1 MKEELVYNRYAI
13 ALLQLS
19 IEKGQP
25 EEYRKEVKCIKE
37 ILKENKDFMMVINDV
52 NLSLEEKYSIV
63 DSVFKSAKEDIKIFI
78 KIIIRNGRAFYL
90 YEIFKETLYRFD
102 DYLNIEEGVIY
113 CTKDLADED
122 IEKAIKAIEK
132 KTNKILEITKV
143 IDESLLGG
151 FKIKIKDN
159 VYDASLKKR
168 VSMLKEEL
176 K

>member
-78 KIIIRNGRAFYL
+78 KGINIYIKKGERELRN
-90 YEIFKETLYRFD
+90 
-102 DYLNIEEGVIY
+102 V
-113 CTKDLADED
+113 
-122 IEKAIKAIEK
+122 
-132 KTNKILEITKV
+132 
-143 IDESLLGG
+143 
-151 FKIKIKDN
+151 N
-159 VYDASLKKR
+159 VPKPHEWFQAPS
-168 VSMLKEEL
+168 
-176 K
+176 